1 MTQDKERVAIVV
13 NGREKKV
20 SADELSPNGEITFE
34 QVVGLAYDPV
44 PSGPDIVFT
53 MSYWNGAGR
62 PPEGRLV
69 AGQSV
74 KVEDGTAF
82 NVSYTD
88 KS

>member
-13 NGREKKV
+13 NGREKEV
-20 SADELSPNGEITFE
+20 PVAELSHNGEITFE
-34 QVVGLAYDPV
+34 QVIALAYDPV
-44 PSGPDIVFT
+44 PSGPGIVFT
-53 MSYWNGAGR
+53 MSFWNGAGR
-62 PPEGRLV
+62 PHEGRLV

-74 KVEDGTAF
+74 KIEDGTAF